1 MANVTTI
8 ELPLESAH
16 LGAEAETEAEVAE
29 RIVDSHESSGE
40 DGLPAYLREIR
51 RAPLLSAAEEVE
63 LAKRVEAGDEEAKQR
78 FIVANLRLVVN
89 IAKKYQGRGFSLL
102 DLIQEG
108 NLGLI
113 RAVEKFDWRRGFRFS
128 TYATWWIRQAV
139 TRALAER
146 SRTIRLPILVGQ
158 TLSKVRSTSDRLMQ
172 SLGREPTDDELAGE
186 LGLTADELD
195 ELVRSAASPISL
207 ETPVGEDETD
217 QLGDLLPDE
226 SAEAPET
233 YALNDALKQETS
245 NLFAE
250 VLTPRQRLVLDLRFG
265 MDGAEIH
272 QLESIGQ
279 QLGLT
284 RERVRQ
290 IENEALA
297 ALRRTPASQHL
308 KDFR

>member
-1 MANVTTI
+1 MNS
-8 ELPLESAH
+8 P
-16 LGAEAETEAEVAE
+16 
-29 RIVDSHESSGE
+29 
-40 DGLPAYLREIR
+40 P
-51 RAPLLSAAEEVE
+51 
-63 LAKRVEAGDEEAKQR
+63 
-78 FIVANLRLVVN
+78 N
-89 IAKKYQGRGFSLL
+89 
-102 DLIQEG
+102 
-108 NLGLI
+108 
-113 RAVEKFDWRRGFRFS
+113 
-128 TYATWWIRQAV
+128 
-139 TRALAER
+139 
-146 SRTIRLPILVGQ
+146 
-158 TLSKVRSTSDRLMQ
+158 
-172 SLGREPTDDELAGE
+172 

-290 IENEALA
+290 NRERSAGRSTAHAGQPALEGFPLSLHGTA
-297 ALRRTPASQHL
+297 
-308 KDFR
+308 